1 MPEASDYPK
10 CLEYLLYRKT
20 WISTLGQLQVSL
32 YSEDAEPVFF
42 KPASD
47 IKAFSGEKASPGE
60 TGMLEFFLDEFSE
73 SFPIICSTAIEMISE
88 YRVYVVN
95 GVVRSVCHYKGP
107 KDVLLDLDVV
117 QKAVKTLTESDEGKD
132 LVGCALDFALMRNKD
147 SDTLLTGL
155 VEVNDGFSI
164 GAYDGISEKDY
175 TEVLIARW

>member
-10 CLEYLLYRKT
+10 CLEHLLYRKLWT
-20 WISTLGQLQVSL
+20 STLGQLLNSF
-32 YSEDAEPVFF
+32 YSEHSETVFF

-47 IKAFSGEKASPGE
+47 IKAFSGEKAGPGE
-60 TGMLEFFLDEFSE
+60 TGMLEFFIEEFSE

-95 GVVRSVCHYKGP
+95 GAIRSVCHYKGP
-107 KDVLLDLDVV
+107 KDVLLDLNVV
-117 QKAVKTLTESDEGKD
+117 QNAVKTLTESPEGKD
-132 LVGCALDFALMRNKD
+132 LAGCAIDFAVMRNKD
-147 SDTLLTGL
+147 SDALLTGL

-175 TEVLIARW
+175 TDMLIARW